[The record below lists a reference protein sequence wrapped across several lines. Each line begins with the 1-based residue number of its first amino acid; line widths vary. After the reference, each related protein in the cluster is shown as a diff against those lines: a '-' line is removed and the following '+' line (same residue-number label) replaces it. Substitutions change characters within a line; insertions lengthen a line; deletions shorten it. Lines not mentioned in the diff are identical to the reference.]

1 MKRTAT
7 LVAGL
12 LLVTG
17 TVFAEGK
24 LDFSGTVIKA
34 NTKLITTT
42 DANVS
47 DDSNGDTDAVLQL
60 KYNLT
65 DNTSATFKF
74 DTDSEDDTY
83 DDDMEILLKTVQGKV
98 EAQFD
103 AGLKFKNEAYVY
115 NDANENGK
123 QDSGELGNYVN
134 NGVRFAE
141 DQDSNKT
148 YIKYNHTDKLAV
160 TFYPFNMG
168 LGNGSVFDDS
178 DSYTEIPG
186 LVLTAGNAY
195 VGFGMESADV
205 DTDSVAAGTQKESVM
220 AVKAGYEMTSGDTK
234 VALKYSGAFWDKD
247 KLAQSDTSKPGAYAV
262 GTNVLGTAG
271 QLGPVVHDVNVHA
284 ELKLAEKFSVVAEAG
299 INVLYDDIE
308 AYVPKDG
315 AISSDKEDVKT
326 GYGVSVKGTYALS
339 DKVAPYAQVK
349 YTTDGFLAYG
359 DMEDWNINNQD
370 EILYTG
376 GVLELIGGVDYKLT
390 DKLTLTGEAKFQN
403 AGEEM
408 FSDEDGNKYKES
420 TAMTLSATAKFT
432 F

>member
-34 NTKLITTT
+34 KTKLITTT

-103 AGLKFKNEAYVY
+103 AGLSFKNEKAIPIY
-115 NDANENGK
+115 DP
-123 QDSGELGNYVN
+123 SGTQTGYSAIINH
-134 NGVRFAE
+134 GTRFAE
-141 DQDSNKT
+141 DQDSSDT
-148 YIKYNHTDKLAV
+148 YIKYNHTDNMSVA
-160 TFYPFNMG
+160 FYPFNMG
-168 LGNGSVFDDS
+168 LGNGSEFDET

-247 KLAQSDTSKPGAYAV
+247 KLEDSVY
-262 GTNVLGTAG
+262 TNVLGTAG

-308 AYVPKDG
+308 AYVPKNG
-315 AISSDKEDVKT
+315 TLSSTNGKEDIKT

-359 DMEDWNINNQD
+359 DMEDWNVNNQD
-370 EILYTG
+370 KVLYTG

-408 FSDEDGNKYKES
+408 FSDEDGNAYKES
-420 TAMTLSATAKFT
+420 TAMTLEASATFT

>member
-34 NTKLITTT
+34 KTKLITTT

-103 AGLKFKNEAYVY
+103 AGLSFKNEEDVAVIYDTTGTPTGISTTI
-115 NDANENGK
+115 NHGT
-123 QDSGELGNYVN
+123 
-134 NGVRFAE
+134 RFAE
-141 DQDSNKT
+141 DQDSSDT
-148 YIKYNHTDKLAV
+148 YIKYNHTDNMSVA
-160 TFYPFNMG
+160 FYPFNMG
-168 LGNGSVFDDS
+168 LGNGSEFDET

-247 KLAQSDTSKPGAYAV
+247 KLEDSVY
-262 GTNVLGTAG
+262 TNVLGTAG

-308 AYVPKDG
+308 AIVPKNG
-315 AISSDKEDVKT
+315 TLSSRNGKEDIKT

-359 DMEDWNINNQD
+359 DMEDWNVNNQD
-370 EILYTG
+370 DVLYTG

-403 AGEEM
+403 ARE
-408 FSDEDGNKYKES
+408 
-420 TAMTLSATAKFT
+420 ARQ
-432 F
+432 